1 MESTR
6 QIAAKNGFVETIFG
20 RRLYLPDINNKNG
33 FRRKAAERA
42 AVNAPMQGTQ
52 ADLIKIAMIKL
63 DNWIQQQAP
72 DLFML
77 MQVHDEL
84 IFEVPESKLAMAKE
98 NIINIMSNVAQLA
111 VNLQVEVGIGN
122 NWAEAH

>member
-1 MESTR
+1 
-6 QIAAKNGFVETIFG
+6 
-20 RRLYLPDINNKNG
+20 
-33 FRRKAAERA
+33 
-42 AVNAPMQGTQ
+42 MQGTQ

-84 IFEVPESKLAMAKE
+84 IFEVPESKLVMAKE
-98 NIINIMSNVAQLA
+98 NIINIMSNVAKLA